1 MFEEKAK
8 LVSHVELTLSASIVV
23 WTVTAILD
31 QDWLGLGL
39 PVFILAAILNVASCA
54 LAFLCLYKGILTR
67 DVKKLKI
74 WLIFN
79 LVISILGLVA
89 ILLGM
94 FFDGLGL
101 TLGGGFS
108 LFAEL
113 VYRGAAGFILFKFYQ
128 DVAGGKM
135 GGGGDN
141 NYMPGV

>member
-94 FFDGLGL
+94 FFRRTRFDSWRWILPL
-101 TLGGGFS
+101 CRIS
-108 LFAEL
+108 LQGCCWFHSIQ
-113 VYRGAAGFILFKFYQ
+113 IL
-128 DVAGGKM
+128 
-135 GGGGDN
+135 
-141 NYMPGV
+141 PGRSRWKNGRRW